1 MSDVPLEE
9 HVGEEIPDF
18 TNGKEREPLPGC
30 VRFCPMWPPGEGPG
44 ALQKEAGDASL
55 DALGS

>member
-1 MSDVPLEE
+1 MPLEE
-9 HVGEEIPDF
+9 HVGEEIPDV